1 MTAHGEYGGPPG
13 GFPGGPPGGVPGGPP
28 GEPPVGPQPGGSD
41 RVPVDATRLWAGGLA
56 TAVVAALIALVGV
69 LIVRAVLRI
78 ALYAPKEAGALG
90 DGDTVVLCLGAAA
103 AALAA
108 TGLVHLLLLAT
119 PRPLSY
125 FSWIVGLLTAVAVVL
140 PLLAGVPLPI
150 ALAQSVIHLVIGLA
164 IGSLVAGAA
173 RSAIRVGRAPY
184 QQRYAV
190 E

>member
-1 MTAHGEYGGPPG
+1 MQTISSGRCAARGAGETVHDRSRRVRRTIRRAGARRT
-13 GFPGGPPGGVPGGPP
+13 
-28 GEPPVGPQPGGSD
+28 GSFTG
-41 RVPVDATRLWAGGLA
+41 RRHRLWAGGLA
-56 TAVVAALIALVGV
+56 TAVVAALIALVGL

-78 ALYAPKEAGALG
+78 ALLAPKEAGAFG
-90 DGDTVVLCLGAAA
+90 DGDTAVLCVAAAA

-125 FSWIVGLLTAVAVVL
+125 FAWIVGLLTAVAVVL
-140 PLLAGVPLPI
+140 PLLSGRSLAI

-173 RSAIRVGRAPY
+173 AARVRVRRAPY
-184 QQRYAV
+184 DQRFAV

>member
-1 MTAHGEYGGPPG
+1 MTARDEYGEYGAPA
-13 GFPGGPPGGVPGGPP
+13 GGPVPGAP
-28 GEPPVGPQPGGSD
+28 D
-41 RVPVDATRLWAGGLA
+41 RSPVDASRLWAGGLA

-78 ALYAPKEAGALG
+78 ALLAPKEAGAFG
-90 DGDTVVLCLGAAA
+90 DGDTAVLCLSAAA

-125 FSWIVGLLTAVAVVL
+125 FAWIVGLLTAVAVVL
-140 PLLAGVPLPI
+140 PLLSGRSLAI

-164 IGSLVAGAA
+164 IGSLVGGAA
-173 RSAIRVGRAPY
+173 SSAIRVGRAPY

>member
-1 MTAHGEYGGPPG
+1 MQTISSGRCAARGAGETVMTAHDEYGAPSGRP
-13 GFPGGPPGGVPGGPP
+13 VPGAP
-28 GEPPVGPQPGGSD
+28 D
-41 RVPVDATRLWAGGLA
+41 RSPVDANRLWAGGLA
-56 TAVVAALIALVGV
+56 TAVVAALIALVGL

-78 ALYAPKEAGALG
+78 ALLAPKEAGAFG
-90 DGDTVVLCLGAAA
+90 DGDTAVLCLGAAA

-125 FSWIVGLLTAVAVVL
+125 FGWIVGLLTAVAVVL
-140 PLLAGVPLPI
+140 PLLSGGSLAI

-173 RSAIRVGRAPY
+173 RSAVRGRRAPDD
-184 QQRYAV
+184 QRFAV
-190 E
+190 D

>member
-1 MTAHGEYGGPPG
+1 MQTISSGRCAARGAGGTVMTAHNEYGAPS
-13 GFPGGPPGGVPGGPP
+13 GGPVPGAP
-28 GEPPVGPQPGGSD
+28 D
-41 RVPVDATRLWAGGLA
+41 RSPVDANRLWAGGLA
-56 TAVVAALIALVGV
+56 TAVVAALIALVGL

-78 ALYAPKEAGALG
+78 ALLAPKEAGAFG
-90 DGDTVVLCLGAAA
+90 DGDTAVLCLGAAA

-125 FSWIVGLLTAVAVVL
+125 FAWIVGLLTAVAVVL
-140 PLLAGVPLPI
+140 PLLSGRSPAI

-173 RSAIRVGRAPY
+173 RSAVRVRRTPDDE
-184 QQRYAV
+184 RFAV

>member
-28 GEPPVGPQPGGSD
+28 GGPPVGPQPGGSD

-173 RSAIRVGRAPY
+173 RSAIRVRRPPY
-184 QQRYAV
+184 DQRFAV

>member
-1 MTAHGEYGGPPG
+1 MQMISSGRCAARGAGETVMTAHNEYGARS
-13 GFPGGPPGGVPGGPP
+13 GGPLHSAPDP
-28 GEPPVGPQPGGSD
+28 S
-41 RVPVDATRLWAGGLA
+41 PVDANRLWAGGIA

-69 LIVRAVLRI
+69 LIVRAVLQI
-78 ALYAPKEAGALG
+78 ALLAPKEAAAFE
-90 DGDTVVLCLGAAA
+90 DGDTVMLCVISAA

-125 FSWIVGLLTAVAVVL
+125 FAWIVGLLTAVAVVL
-140 PLLAGVPLPI
+140 PLLSGRSLAI
-150 ALAQSVIHLVIGLA
+150 ALAESVVHLVIGLA

-173 RSAIRVGRAPY
+173 LSAIRVRRTPY
-184 QQRYAV
+184 DERFAV